1 MSTKDRSPQRNT
13 LAFAVAL
20 ALAGCGGGGGG
31 NSAPPPVVNPPAPQP
46 TTTTLSGVV
55 VDGYVS
61 GATVYLDL
69 NNNNT
74 QDAGEPSATT
84 GASGQFT
91 LSTTA
96 TVAQINGQRLRMTGG
111 TDLSTGQPFTHSM
124 SAVVEDAASKPFSA
138 VTPLSSVIDGM
149 VASGATLAQSR
160 EALAKVIGLSS
171 VTVLDRDPLT
181 QAAAEKTLLQKMVAL
196 QKALEVMAMP
206 ERAAA
211 EAGSV
216 AAMSRVSAAVGA
228 EIVRVAAAMPAGATL
243 PPVSQL
249 VAGAVANQDRFLN
262 NKAAAQ
268 GTAPLAADVA
278 KLTEATV
285 AVALSQFLRTSP
297 DASGAAVPA
306 GIAVWVDTRLKVI
319 EGLLDSAVQNASVI
333 TTSVPVRL
341 ETVAAASGANQALR
355 DLVSVTST
363 LNAMPAAAT
372 TIPAGLENVQSA
384 VNQLPTT
391 TLPTPAPTAA
401 PTQAPTQA
409 PTAAPT
415 QAPTT
420 APTQGPTSAPTS
432 PPPTSAPSSP
442 SPPPPPA
449 PPSPTPSPSAPPPP
463 SVPAPPPGVNPAPAP
478 VPAPPPP
485 PAPPVDQPPQP
496 TAPPPPQPPA
506 PPSTPT
512 PPPPSIPP
520 ASF

>member
-1 MSTKDRSPQRNT
+1 MSIKDRSPQRNT

-31 NSAPPPVVNPPAPQP
+31 DSAPPPVVNPPAPQP

-69 NNNNT
+69 NNNNS
-74 QDAGEPSATT
+74 QDTGEPSATT
-84 GASGQFT
+84 GANGQFT

-96 TVAQINGQRLRMTGG
+96 TVAQINGQRLRMSGG
-111 TDLSTGQPFTHSM
+111 TDLSTGQPFTHTM

-149 VASGATLAQSR
+149 VASGATLAQAR
-160 EALAKVIGLSS
+160 EALVKVVGLSS
-171 VTVLDRDPLT
+171 ASVLDKDPLT

-196 QKALEVMAMP
+196 QKAVEVMAMA
-206 ERAAA
+206 ERT
-211 EAGSV
+211 AGENGST

-228 EIVRVAAAMPAGATL
+228 EIVRLAAAMPAGATL
-243 PPVSQL
+243 PPVAQL
-249 VAGAVANQDRFLN
+249 VTGAVTNQDRFLT

-278 KLTEATV
+278 RLTEATV

-306 GIAVWVDTRLKVI
+306 GIAVWVDARLKVI
-319 EGLLDSAVQNASVI
+319 EGLLDSAVQSASAI

-341 ETVAAASGANQALR
+341 NAVAASSGASQAMR
-355 DLVSVTST
+355 DLVDLTSA
-363 LNAMPAAAT
+363 LNTMPAAAT
-372 TIPAGLENVQSA
+372 TVPAGLETVQTA
-384 VNQLPTT
+384 VNQLPTP

-401 PTQAPTQA
+401 PTQAPTTA
-409 PTAAPT
+409 PTQPPT

-432 PPPTSAPSSP
+432 PPPTSAPSS
-442 SPPPPPA
+442 PPPPA

-506 PPSTPT
+506 PPPPPS

-520 ASF
+520 TSF